1 VRNYPRSVVVSL
13 MVMTGGGAFIGWS
26 SAQSREPVRER
37 IVGAWRLETRTVRD
51 AKGSVILDP
60 VLGKAPIGRLHYDAS
75 GEMML
80 QMMRQDRK
88 QPISVPAKPEDA
100 KNPRIVLGYDA
111 YFGTFEVN
119 ESAGT
124 ITHHVEGSLFPEDL
138 GDDFTRKFTLDGDRF
153 TLEFTS
159 PSPQGGITR
168 TLVFR
173 RVR

>member
-1 VRNYPRSVVVSL
+1 MYGRCAIITLIVVTCS
-13 MVMTGGGAFIGWS
+13 GAFLAWP
-26 SAQSREPVRER
+26 SAQSSASVRQR
-37 IVGAWRLETRTVRD
+37 VAGAWRLETRTVRD
-51 AKGSVILDP
+51 ATGNVIVDR
-60 VLGKAPIGRLHYDAS
+60 VLGKAPIGRLLYDAS
-75 GEMML
+75 GVMML

-88 QPISVPAKPEDA
+88 QPISVPPNPADA

-138 GDDFTRKFTLDGDRF
+138 GEDFTRKFTLDGDRF

-159 PSPQGGITR
+159 PAAEGGITR